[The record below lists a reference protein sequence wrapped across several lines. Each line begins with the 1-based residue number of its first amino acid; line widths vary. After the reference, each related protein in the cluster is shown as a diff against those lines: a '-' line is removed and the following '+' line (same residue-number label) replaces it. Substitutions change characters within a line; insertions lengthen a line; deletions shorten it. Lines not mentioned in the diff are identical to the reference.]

1 MEFFK
6 KHILFFII
14 LIVLGALMGAS
25 LAMIYLDRQAA
36 SERHEELNR
45 LVQERDR
52 AKMRTPSPIPENLE
66 LAEANVNNLRET
78 RAMVERVL
86 TGTQTIQSDPSVDN
100 VRFISSLQSYL
111 STFRRIVADEN
122 IVVPENFAFGFS
134 RYAREAATPA
144 QTAVPKLDMQRQI
157 LSFLINRLIEAEP
170 FEIVAIQREQVE
182 DSGQVARA
190 GGGRQAAATGGD
202 IFTIDPGL
210 SARVSGAID
219 TLAFR
224 VTFVGFTSSL
234 RSFLNELAL
243 YEQPVVVRNVEVAR
257 FEPTQ
262 RRRTGGGG
270 GGGATD
276 DFARLFG
283 IAEGAGGQE
292 TTTQVPVVDEN
303 MSRFTVTV
311 EFITLAGENT
321 PSN

>member
-1 MEFFK
+1 MDFIK
-6 KHILFFII
+6 KHLLFFLVLII
-14 LIVLGALMGAS
+14 LGSVLGAS
-25 LAMIYLDRQAA
+25 LAMIYFDRQSVAEQQ
-36 SERHEELNR
+36 SEFDR
-45 LVQERDR
+45 LIQERNR
-52 AKMRTPSPIPENLE
+52 AKARTPSPTPTNLE
-66 LAEANVNNLRET
+66 LAEANVENLRST
-78 RAMVERVL
+78 LDMVKQVL
-86 TGTQTIQSDPSVDN
+86 TGSQTIEADPTVDN

-122 IVVPENFAFGFS
+122 IIVPENFAFGFS

-170 FEIVAIQREQVE
+170 YEIVAVQREQVE
-182 DSGQVARA
+182 ETGRIARGGA
-190 GGGRQAAATGGD
+190 TGGRQAGAGTD
-202 IFTIDPGL
+202 IFAVDPAI
-210 SARVSGAID
+210 SARVDGAIE

-224 VTFVGFTSSL
+224 LTFVGFTSSL

-243 YEQPVVVRNVEVAR
+243 YEQPVVVRNVEVTR

-262 RRRTGGGG
+262 RRRTGGAA
-270 GGGATD
+270 ATD

-283 IAEGAGGQE
+283 VADGATATV

-311 EFITLAGENT
+311 EFITLAGESSS
-321 PSN
+321 SN